1 MVKTIEKKAEEKMEK
16 TIDVLKSDLST
27 LRAGR
32 ANPKMLD
39 RVMADYYGTPTP
51 ISQMASI
58 TAPEPRTILIQPWDS
73 KMISIIEKAIL
84 TSDIGINPSNDG
96 RVIRLSIPQLTEER
110 RKELVKASKKEGEN
124 TKVAIRNIR
133 RTAIEELKAEEKT
146 GAITED
152 DCKNGENLI
161 QKLTDAKV
169 KKIDEIVK
177 VKETE
182 IMSI

>member
-1 MVKTIEKKAEEKMEK
+1 MVKDVEKKAEDKMDKAIE
-16 TIDVLKSDLST
+16 ILKSDLST

-39 RVMADYYGTPTP
+39 RISADYYGTPTP

-73 KMISIIEKAIL
+73 KIISVIEKAIL

-96 RVIRLSIPQLTEER
+96 RVIRLVIPQLTEER
-110 RKELVKASKKEGEN
+110 RKELVKLSKKEGEN
-124 TKVAIRNIR
+124 SKIAIRNIR
-133 RTAIEELKAEEKT
+133 RMAIEELKAEEKT

-152 DCKNGENLI
+152 DCKNGETII
-161 QKLTDAKV
+161 QKLTDAKI
-169 KKIDEIVK
+169 KIIDEIVK
-177 VKETE
+177 AKETE